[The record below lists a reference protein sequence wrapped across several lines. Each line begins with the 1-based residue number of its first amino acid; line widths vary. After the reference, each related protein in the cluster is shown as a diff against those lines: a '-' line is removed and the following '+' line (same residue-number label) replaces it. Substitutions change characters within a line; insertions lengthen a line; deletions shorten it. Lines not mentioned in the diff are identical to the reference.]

1 MENELVVISGGGE
14 GQHRSRGMG
23 LPDRLKDA
31 LHNMGNI
38 AKTFVINLNGK

>member
-1 MENELVVISGGGE
+1 MENELVVTSGGGE

-31 LHNMGNI
+31 LYPTGEG
-38 AKTFVINLNGK
+38 TSLVIQC